1 MQLYLKST
9 RFYPFMRVVI
19 LCSVPQNYVFNYHQR
34 VKKNIY
40 FRLFNFDGHLQ
51 YILSNG
57 AYDNQEIIQIYLYL
71 YHSFHT
77 SSESDICEC
86 CFKRLVN
93 LLDI

>member
-1 MQLYLKST
+1 MCLIIIKGLKKTYTLGNS
-9 RFYPFMRVVI
+9 I
-19 LCSVPQNYVFNYHQR
+19 LMD
-34 VKKNIY
+34 I
-40 FRLFNFDGHLQ
+40 LQ
-51 YILSNG
+51 YILTNG
-57 AYDNQEIIQIYLYL
+57 AYDNQDIIQIYLYL

>member
-34 VKKNIY
+34 VKKTYTLGNSI
-40 FRLFNFDGHLQ
+40 LMDILQ
-51 YILSNG
+51 YILTNG
-57 AYDNQEIIQIYLYL
+57 AYDNQDIIQIYIYL